1 MTKSC
6 PGCKGY
12 ICVMAQVC
20 ENEGQL
26 AAVSCTHTP
35 HSHYSFRGVFFI
47 IALLF
52 VDTVVGGHTSLIA
65 FCRHSQGGLI
75 LEVFPNA
82 IIDRSRHFMTHQ
94 CSCSSFSMLT
104 ECNL

>member
-6 PGCKGY
+6 PGCEEY

-20 ENEGQL
+20 ENEGQS
-26 AAVSCTHTP
+26 AAVSCTHTHP
-35 HSHYSFRGVFFI
+35 TPTILLEEFFI

-65 FCRHSQGGLI
+65 FCRHSHGGLI

-82 IIDRSRHFMTHQ
+82 IIDRSRHFITHQ